1 MTLPTM
7 PVFGLRLFKGIE
19 MEKNLIDAIR
29 MIANDRGWNE
39 IDRDWSD
46 ADLLE
51 VLTENEFSIRKTIV
65 DLYMNITDTSYK
77 HQREYNPDNY
87 RGI

>member
-1 MTLPTM
+1 
-7 PVFGLRLFKGIE
+7 
-19 MEKNLIDAIR
+19 MEKSLIDAVR

-39 IDRDWSD
+39 INRDWSD
-46 ADLLE
+46 SDILELLS
-51 VLTENEFSIRKTIV
+51 ENQFDIRKAIT

-87 RGI
+87 RGV

>member
-1 MTLPTM
+1 
-7 PVFGLRLFKGIE
+7 
-19 MEKNLIDAIR
+19 MEKSLIDAVR

-46 ADLLE
+46 SDILELLS
-51 VLTENEFSIRKTIV
+51 ENQFNIRKAIV

>member
-1 MTLPTM
+1 
-7 PVFGLRLFKGIE
+7 
-19 MEKNLIDAIR
+19 MEKSLIDAVR

-51 VLTENEFSIRKTIV
+51 VLSEHQFDIRKTIV

>member
-1 MTLPTM
+1 MH
-7 PVFGLRLFKGIE
+7 
-19 MEKNLIDAIR
+19 EKSLIDAIR

-46 ADLLE
+46 GDILGTLS
-51 VLTENEFSIRKTIV
+51 ENQFDIRKTIV
-65 DLYMNITDTSYK
+65 DIYMNITDTSYK

>member
-1 MTLPTM
+1 
-7 PVFGLRLFKGIE
+7 
-19 MEKNLIDAIR
+19 MEKSLIDAVR

-46 ADLLE
+46 GDILELLS
-51 VLTENEFSIRKTIV
+51 ENQFNIRKTIV

>member
-1 MTLPTM
+1 
-7 PVFGLRLFKGIE
+7 
-19 MEKNLIDAIR
+19 MEQNLIDAIR
-29 MIANDRGWNE
+29 LIANDRGWNE
-39 IDRDWSD
+39 IKRDWSD

-51 VLTENEFSIRKTIV
+51 VLSDNQFDIRNTII

>member
-1 MTLPTM
+1 MH
-7 PVFGLRLFKGIE
+7 
-19 MEKNLIDAIR
+19 EKSLIDAVR

-46 ADLLE
+46 ADILELLS
-51 VLTENEFSIRKTIV
+51 ENQFDIRKTIV